1 MVTSVRPRLYFPH
14 GSATRAVVGESH
26 RRYRESAVSSSG
38 LRMAPKPAFDGF
50 PFHGFLDKPCKP
62 AFKLIVIKS
71 YTFEAEGR
79 FLKLLWA

>member
-1 MVTSVRPRLYFPH
+1 MEFSV
-14 GSATRAVVGESH
+14 GT
-26 RRYRESAVSSSG
+26 AVSSSG

-50 PFHGFLDKPCKP
+50 PFHGFLDKPCTP

-71 YTFEAEGR
+71 YTFEAEVR

>member
-1 MVTSVRPRLYFPH
+1 MVICAAEVVFPPQF
-14 GSATRAVVGESH
+14 GDARVVGESH

-71 YTFEAEGR
+71 YRLQAEVR
-79 FLKLLWA
+79 FLNLLLW